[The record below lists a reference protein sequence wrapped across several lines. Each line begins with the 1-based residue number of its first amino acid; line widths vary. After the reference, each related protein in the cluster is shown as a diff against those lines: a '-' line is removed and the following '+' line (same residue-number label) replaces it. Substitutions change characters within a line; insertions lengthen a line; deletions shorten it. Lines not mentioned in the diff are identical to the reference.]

1 MQFQKFTN
9 FLDTAFD
16 DKDLPRFVIEKWIDV
31 YDQPE
36 KTYDDNKKIR
46 IQTSMLRSDLCD
58 YSDVYIVVKEIITV
72 TDPNNAKRNKSIAF
86 KNNASFINCIS
97 KINGVQI
104 ENAEYLYV
112 VMPMY
117 NLTEY
122 SRNYR
127 KTTGT
132 L

>member
-9 FLDTAFD
+9 FLDKAFD
-16 DKDLPRFVIEKWIDV
+16 DKDLPMFVIEKWIDV

-36 KTYDDNKKIR
+36 KTYDVNKKIR
-46 IQTSMLRSDLCD
+46 IQTLMLRSDLCD

-86 KNNASFINCIS
+86 KNNASIINCIS

-104 ENAEYLYV
+104 DNAEYLYV
-112 VMPMY
+112 VMP
-117 NLTEY
+117 NIQFD
-122 SRNYR
+122 
-127 KTTGT
+127 
-132 L
+132 